1 MESNTVVRKASFRDT
16 DAMIELLR
24 LLFAIETDFVFD
36 GDRQRLG
43 LTLLLQTENTSCV
56 LVAERAQHVVG
67 MCTAQLLVS
76 TAEGGIKALIEDVVV
91 AESCRRQGVGTQLL
105 MEIEQ
110 WAARQGA
117 KRVDL
122 LADQRNNRA
131 LGFYQRLGWLETE
144 LVCLQKKVIAYI

>member
-1 MESNTVVRKASFRDT
+1 MELNIVVRKASFTDI

-24 LLFAIETDFVFD
+24 LLFAIETDFAFD

-43 LTLLLQTENTSCV
+43 LTLLLQAENTGCV
-56 LVAERAQHVVG
+56 LVAERGQHVVG

-105 MEIEQ
+105 MVIEQ
-110 WAARQGA
+110 WAACQGA

-122 LADQRNNRA
+122 LADRRNNRA
-131 LGFYQRLGWLETE
+131 LDFYQRLGWLETK
-144 LVCLQKKVIAYI
+144 LVCLQKKL

>member
-1 MESNTVVRKASFRDT
+1 MTSEVLIRKAVCTDI

-24 LLFAIETDFVFD
+24 LLFAIETDFAFD

-43 LTLLLQTENTSCV
+43 LTLLLQAENTGCV
-56 LVAERAQHVVG
+56 LVAECERHVVG

-91 AESCRRQGVGTQLL
+91 AENCRRQGVGTQLL
-105 MEIEQ
+105 LAIEQ
-110 WAARQGA
+110 WAASQGA

-122 LADQRNNRA
+122 LADRCNNRA
-131 LGFYQRLGWLETE
+131 LAFYQRLGWLETK
-144 LVCLQKKVIAYI
+144 LVCMQKRL